1 MKDACEKCRRE
12 GEKLLLKGEKCL
24 GPKCILV
31 KRPYA
36 PGEHGQGFRGKVSE
50 YGRQLRE
57 KQKARRIYGI
67 SESQFSNYVKRANN
81 MTGNNSENLVRL
93 LETRADNIVYRLGFA
108 TSRAMARQFVSHGLF
123 NIDGRRVKTP
133 SIQIR
138 EGVSIEPRKKDM
150 FKEITLNSSITW
162 LDIDAKKLTG
172 TVKHLPVR
180 EEIDTPISES
190 LIIEFYSR

>member
-1 MKDACEKCRRE
+1 MNNACEKCRRE
-12 GEKLLLKGEKCL
+12 GEKLLLKGEKCI
-24 GPKCILV
+24 GPKCTFI

-36 PGEHGQGFRGKVSE
+36 PGDHGQGFRGKVSE

-67 SESQFSNYVKRANN
+67 SESQFSGYVKKANA

-108 TSRAMARQFVSHGLF
+108 SSRAMARQFVSHGLF
-123 NIDGRRVKTP
+123 SVSGQKIKTP
-133 SIQIR
+133 SLQVR
-138 EGVSIEPRKKDM
+138 TGDAIEPRKKDM
-150 FKEITLNSSITW
+150 FQEITLNSANTW
-162 LDIDAKKLTG
+162 LDVDTKKLTAK
-172 TVKHLPVR
+172 VKHLPVR
-180 EEIDTPISES
+180 DEIDTPIEES